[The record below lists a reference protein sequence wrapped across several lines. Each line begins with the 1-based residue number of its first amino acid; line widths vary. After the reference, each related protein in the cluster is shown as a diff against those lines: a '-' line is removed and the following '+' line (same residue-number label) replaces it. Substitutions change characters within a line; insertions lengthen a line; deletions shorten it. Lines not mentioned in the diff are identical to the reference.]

1 MADEKPV
8 NDEAARIA
16 IATLIVE
23 GRVRVEAAA
32 TSLEMLIVREG
43 ATPELIVLG
52 KHLAQAK
59 EALADVDHLLANAV
73 PTPEAHPNG

>member
-8 NDEAARIA
+8 IDEGARIA

-23 GRVRVEAAA
+23 GRVSVEAAA
-32 TSLEMLIVREG
+32 TGLEMLVVREG

-59 EALADVDHLLANAV
+59 EALADVDQLLRNAA
-73 PTPEAHPNG
+73 PTPEADANG